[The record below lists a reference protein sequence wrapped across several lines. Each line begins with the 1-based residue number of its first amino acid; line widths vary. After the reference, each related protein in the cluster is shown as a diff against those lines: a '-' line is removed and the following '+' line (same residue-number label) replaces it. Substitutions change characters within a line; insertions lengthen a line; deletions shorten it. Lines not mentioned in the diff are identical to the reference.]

1 METGDLFWI
10 LCSFL
15 ECFWTHSMH
24 SLIFVKERR
33 KGGIKKKERLKKRK
47 HEENKKIYTYADA
60 QESLFFF
67 SQWYVR

>member
-33 KGGIKKKERLKKRK
+33 KGGIKKKRKVKKK
-47 HEENKKIYTYADA
+47 ENMKKIRKFTLM
-60 QESLFFF
+60 QMLRKVCF
-67 SQWYVR
+67 SSPSGM